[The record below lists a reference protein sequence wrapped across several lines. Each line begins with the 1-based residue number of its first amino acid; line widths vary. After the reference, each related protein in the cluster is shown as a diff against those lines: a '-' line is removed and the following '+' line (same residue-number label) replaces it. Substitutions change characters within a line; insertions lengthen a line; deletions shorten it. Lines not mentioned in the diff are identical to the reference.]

1 MRSFIKITFKMN
13 RVTIKD
19 LNAQI
24 TILKS
29 ECKHNKERVDKLEG
43 KQAEVINQKIIVNN
57 IQQKLKSVVESQRE
71 LMESINEIKT
81 GLSDIKLSQTTVIE
95 NQKSMQENI
104 KLNTDF
110 RNKNQ
115 KFLVLLWGVLTIIA
129 GCLITYLINTFL

>member
-1 MRSFIKITFKMN
+1 MN

-19 LNAQI
+19 LHAQI

-29 ECKHNKERVDKLEG
+29 ECQHNKERVDILEG
-43 KQAEVINQKIIVNN
+43 KQGEVINQKIIVNN
-57 IQQKLKSVVESQRE
+57 IQEKLKSVVELQKA
-71 LMESINEIKT
+71 LIKSINEIKT
-81 GLSDIKLSQTTVIE
+81 GLGDIKLSQTTVIE

-115 KFLVLLWGVLTIIA
+115 KFLQIAWAIVGIIVAGV
-129 GCLITYLINTFL
+129 ITYSINTFL

>member
-1 MRSFIKITFKMN
+1 
-13 RVTIKD
+13 
-19 LNAQI
+19 
-24 TILKS
+24 
-29 ECKHNKERVDKLEG
+29 
-43 KQAEVINQKIIVNN
+43 
-57 IQQKLKSVVESQRE
+57 
-71 LMESINEIKT
+71 MESINEIKT

>member
-1 MRSFIKITFKMN
+1 MN

-19 LNAQI
+19 LHAQI

-29 ECKHNKERVDKLEG
+29 ECQHNKERVDILEG
-43 KQAEVINQKIIVNN
+43 KQGEVINQKIIVNS
-57 IQQKLKSVVESQRE
+57 IQEKLKSVVELQKA
-71 LMESINEIKT
+71 LIKSINEIKT
-81 GLSDIKLSQTTVIE
+81 GLGDIKLSQTTVIE

-115 KFLVLLWGVLTIIA
+115 KFLQIAWAIVGIIVAGV
-129 GCLITYLINTFL
+129 ITYSINTFL